1 MSGDENFMTDRRG
14 LKRAHESPQKIN
26 SLFEGQ
32 ALDVGDECSI
42 ESDDYPEDWDE
53 HFHNKTAEAETPQLE
68 EEEGDPEIIYPEH
81 KQHHFEKAAFLFREL
96 LADDKEIITKY
107 KEQIAAFRIA
117 KAWRGCV
124 ILNARTAPKY
134 LKEFHSEIRE
144 IQKYGFHIHPVIQL
158 EDRGAYLK
166 SFSAI
171 LRSCSATSGLLAL
184 RSL

>member
-1 MSGDENFMTDRRG
+1 MTDRRG
-14 LKRAHESPQKIN
+14 IKRAHESPQKIN

-53 HFHNKTAEAETPQLE
+53 HFHNKTAEAETSQLE

-81 KQHHFEKAAFLFREL
+81 KQHHLEKAAFYFREL

-107 KEQIAAFRIA
+107 KEQIAAFRVTRCI
-117 KAWRGCV
+117 RGCV

-134 LKEFHSEIRE
+134 LQSFHSEIRE
-144 IQKYGFHIHPVIQL
+144 IQKCGFHRSQSKYT
-158 EDRGAYLK
+158 ERC
-166 SFSAI
+166 SFNR
-171 LRSCSATSGLLAL
+171 RSGSSFTNSCKT
-184 RSL
+184 RHHH

>member
-1 MSGDENFMTDRRG
+1 MSDDENFVADRRG
-14 LKRAHESPQKIN
+14 IKRAHESPQKVS

-32 ALDVGDECSI
+32 ALDVGDECSV
-42 ESDDYPEDWDE
+42 ESDDYPEDWNE
-53 HFHNKTAEAETPQLE
+53 HFHNKTAEAETQ

-81 KQHHFEKAAFLFREL
+81 QQPHLEKAAFYFREL

-144 IQKYGFHIHPVIQL
+144 IQEFGFHIQQVRP
-158 EDRGAYLK
+158 
-166 SFSAI
+166 
-171 LRSCSATSGLLAL
+171 LLASAEVFFL
-184 RSL
+184 PFAEAE

>member
-1 MSGDENFMTDRRG
+1 MSDDEDFMTDRRG
-14 LKRAHESPQKIN
+14 IKRAHESPQKIN
-26 SLFEGQ
+26 
-32 ALDVGDECSI
+32 LDVGDECSI

-68 EEEGDPEIIYPEH
+68 EEEADPETIYPEH
-81 KQHHFEKAAFLFREL
+81 KQPHLEKAAFYFREL
-96 LADDKEIITKY
+96 LATDKEIITKY

-144 IQKYGFHIHPVIQL
+144 IQKCGICKDINLSMMMKF
-158 EDRGAYLK
+158 RN
-166 SFSAI
+166 AI
-171 LRSCSATSGLLAL
+171 TQS
-184 RSL
+184 